1 MSLTVNSNIAA
12 LNAQRN
18 LSKSSLQL
26 NQALSRLSSGLR
38 INSAKDDAAG
48 LAISDRFTSQIRGLN
63 QAVRNANDGI
73 SLSQTAEGALQE
85 STNLLQRLRELAV
98 QSANDTNAASDRK
111 SLQDEVEQIK
121 SELNRIANTT
131 EFNGR
136 KLLDGSALNLNF
148 HVGARESQTITFS
161 VKAAGATDLGNN
173 SVTAKADAAGG
184 ANGAGAA
191 VDAAAALPSANG
203 IAAQNLTVSGSEG
216 TEVIAVGAGNT
227 AEEIATEINDVAA
240 STGVT
245 ASAKTT
251 VTLDNL
257 EDDGTVTF
265 TLGSGDD
272 TSVIRAAVTTSDLS
286 GLADEI
292 NKTSGTTGVTAE
304 VENGT
309 LTLIQAQGKDIQ
321 IENYEHSAGND
332 LDVAGAGGNTITL
345 DGNAANASATDST
358 VVSGVITL
366 SSSEAFTASSNVA
379 NTAGSIFGA
388 AADAVQSSTES
399 LVSAIDITS
408 QTGANDAL
416 AVVDAAI
423 ASIDSIRSG
432 LGAVQNR
439 FESTIANL
447 QNVAE
452 NVSAA
457 RSRIQDAD
465 FAQETAAL
473 TKAQILQQ
481 AGTAIL
487 AQANQVPQGALS
499 LLQ

>member
-73 SLSQTAEGALQE
+73 SLAQTAEGALQE

-173 SVTAKADAAGG
+173 SVTAKTDNAGG
-184 ANGAGAA
+184 ADGAGAA
-191 VDAAAALPSANG
+191 VNAAATLPTANG
-203 IAAQNLTVSGSEG
+203 IATQNVTVSGSEG

-227 AEEIATEINDVAA
+227 AEEIATEINDVSAK
-240 STGVT
+240 TGVT

-251 VTLDNL
+251 VTLGNL
-257 EDDGTVTF
+257 TADGTVTF
-265 TLGSGDD
+265 TLGSGGD
-272 TSVIRAAVTTSDLS
+272 TSVIRAAVTQTDLS

-309 LTLIQAQGKDIQ
+309 LTLTQAQGKDIEIQ
-321 IENYEHSAGND
+321 DYENSTNGANIN
-332 LDVAGAGGNTITL
+332 VTGAGGDPVILVENGG
-345 DGNAANASATDST
+345 DANDST
-358 VVSGVITL
+358 VVSGVVTL

-388 AADAVQSSTES
+388 AADTVQSSTES

-408 QTGANDAL
+408 QSGANDAL

-423 ASIDSIRSG
+423 ASLDSIRSG